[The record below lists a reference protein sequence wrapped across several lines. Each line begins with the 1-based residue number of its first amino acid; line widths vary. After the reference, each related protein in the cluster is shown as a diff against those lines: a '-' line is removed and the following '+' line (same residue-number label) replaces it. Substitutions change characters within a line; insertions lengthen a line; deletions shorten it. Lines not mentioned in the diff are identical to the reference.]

1 VILSGAEEKRK
12 RAREIERNLT
22 KCKARKIIVISF
34 HFNPPHRNRYRANSI
49 SFFFLNFSNKKQ
61 KKTPDGRFVLP
72 LRHMMQIANPVVDK

>member
-1 VILSGAEEKRK
+1 VILSGAEKKRK

-34 HFNPPHRNRYRANSI
+34 HFNPPI
-49 SFFFLNFSNKKQ
+49 ETDTGQTQFLFFFLNFSNKKQ